1 MKIIKRTSVILLAL
15 YLCAC
20 SQNEATRLTNIK
32 GLIPDLAFELTDE
45 NNKVVSAKDYLGYT
59 VAVFFGFTSCP
70 EICPT
75 TMHQLAGI
83 LDKIGEP
90 ASSVK
95 VLFISVDPKRDSA
108 EKLKKYTQTFGP
120 AFIGLRGEDEVIK
133 DMTKRYRVT
142 FGYGDLDKEGN
153 YDVSHSGAVFVF
165 DKNGEARLLVT
176 QSSAAEDILYDLKNL
191 IDSSN

>member
-1 MKIIKRTSVILLAL
+1 MKIIKPVSVILMAL
-15 YLCAC
+15 YLSAC

-32 GLIPDLAFELTDE
+32 GLIPNLAFELTDE
-45 NNKVVSAKDYLGYT
+45 NNKAVSAKDYLGYT

-70 EICPT
+70 GVCPT
-75 TMHQLAGI
+75 TMHQLVGI

-90 ASSVK
+90 ASTVK

-120 AFIGLRGEDEVIK
+120 AFIGLRGDDEVIK

-142 FGYGDLDKEGN
+142 FGYGDADKEGN
-153 YDVSHSGAVFVF
+153 YEVSHSGAVFVF
-165 DKNGEARLLVT
+165 DKTGEARLLVT

>member
-1 MKIIKRTSVILLAL
+1 MAL
-15 YLCAC
+15 YLSAC
-20 SQNEATRLTNIK
+20 SQNESTRLTNIK

-45 NNKVVSAKDYLGYT
+45 NNKAVSAKDYLGYT
-59 VAVFFGFTSCP
+59 VAVFFGFTNCP
-70 EICPT
+70 GVCPT
-75 TMHQLAGI
+75 TMHQLVEI

-90 ASSVK
+90 ASTVK

-120 AFIGLRGEDEVIK
+120 AFIGLRGDDEVIK

-142 FGYGDLDKEGN
+142 FGYGDSDKEGN
-153 YDVSHSGAVFVF
+153 YEVSHSGAVFVF
-165 DKNGEARLLVT
+165 DKTGEARLLVT
-176 QSSAAEDILYDLKNL
+176 QSSAEEDILYDLKNL